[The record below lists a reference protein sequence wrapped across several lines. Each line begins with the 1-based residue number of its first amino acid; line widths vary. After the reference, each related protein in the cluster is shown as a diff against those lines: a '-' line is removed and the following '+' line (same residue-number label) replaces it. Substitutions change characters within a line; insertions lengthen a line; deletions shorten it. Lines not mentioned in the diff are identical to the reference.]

1 MTMRFSITKLSDYK
15 ITKSFLLFHN
25 WIVAIAD
32 EAGAHGLGFLR
43 VGVRAHLDVKELV
56 GERIVSGEGR
66 ILLLFQSLDQRFGV
80 FPPANRG
87 DLHVV
92 AAAGLRS
99 ACGVCGG
106 SW

>member
-1 MTMRFSITKLSDYK
+1 MTMRFSINKLPDYK

-43 VGVRAHLDVKELV
+43 VGVRADLNVIELV
-56 GERIVSGEGR
+56 GESIVSGEGR
-66 ILLLFQSLDQRFGV
+66 ILLLFQSLDQRFGI
-80 FPPANRG
+80 FPPANCG
-87 DLHVV
+87 DLHIVT
-92 AAAGLRS
+92 AARLRS

-106 SW
+106 F